1 MGQQSPITIIP
12 NFSLAFRLTIISP
25 GVLDAPDKEHV
36 TLGRPAAHS
45 PQLLPRDQ
53 TLMRTWDDNKR
64 EQRQLIIDT
73 LVKAP
78 RGRGRPR
85 VEVEGGEYGTQVTIT
100 VWR

>member
-1 MGQQSPITIIP
+1 MGQQSTPYH
-12 NFSLAFRLTIISP
+12 FSLAFLITIIISP
-25 GVLDAPDKEHV
+25 CLFDAPHEEHV

-53 TLMRTWDDNKR
+53 TLMRSLDNVNRDKR
-64 EQRQLIIDT
+64 LETCDT

-100 VWR
+100 VLR